1 MDPNMEE
8 LPDLQSI
15 AAAVAATGDPNLIYE
30 YQQWWIAQFANQ
42 VKKELDT
49 ARSRL
54 PGFFTPSI
62 SN

>member
-1 MDPNMEE
+1 MEE
-8 LPDLQSI
+8 CTDIKSL
-15 AAAVAATGDPNLIYE
+15 AAAVAATGDPKLISQ

-42 VKKELDT
+42 VKKESDT

-54 PGFFTPSI
+54 PGFFTPGI

>member
-8 LPDLQSI
+8 SPNLQTI
-15 AAAVAATGDPNLIYE
+15 AAAIAATGDPKLINQ
-30 YQQWWIAQFANQ
+30 YQQWWIAQFANRAL
-42 VKKELDT
+42 KELDT

-54 PGFFTPSI
+54 PGFFTRGI